1 MKIEKI
7 SDYQIRCILNK
18 QDLMERQMRISE
30 LAYGTD
36 KAKEL
41 FNDMIRQASFEC
53 GFVPDDLPLLVEAIP
68 VSSECLVLVITKVD
82 DPEELD
88 ARFSDFTAS
97 DDVDPEQFAPAE
109 NAFADE
115 ILNMFKQAKQVA
127 QNAQNGQNTPNEKGG
142 LPGAVSEIK
151 QQTRRDFEQPQ
162 PEVLGPDYAKVFSFR
177 TLDEVSHVSRI
188 LVKFYKGR
196 NTLYKDPE
204 DGRYFLVV
212 TLSGETP
219 ETFNKVCNILSEYS
233 TVENVNYAS
242 GFHYEELF
250 ETIVKDKATE
260 VMAKL

>member
-97 DDVDPEQFAPAE
+97 DDAEPEQFAPAE

-115 ILNMFKQAKQVA
+115 ILNMFKQTKQSVQNA
-127 QNAQNGQNTPNEKGG
+127 QNAQNGFSGNPAETR
-142 LPGAVSEIK
+142 
-151 QQTRRDFEQPQ
+151 QQTRKDFEQPQ

-177 TLDEVSHVSRI
+177 SLDEVSHVSKI

-196 NTLYKDPE
+196 NTLYKNPE

-212 TLSGETP
+212 TLSKETP